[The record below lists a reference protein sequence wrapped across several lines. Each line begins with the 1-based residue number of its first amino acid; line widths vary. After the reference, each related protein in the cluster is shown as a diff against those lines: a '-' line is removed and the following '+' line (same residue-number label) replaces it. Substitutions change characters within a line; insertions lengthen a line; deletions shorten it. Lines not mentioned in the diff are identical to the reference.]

1 MSFPLKIVLAFFGL
15 LLTTVVG
22 AAIYITLIFDPNDY
36 RQQISTAVKDA
47 TGRELR
53 INGDIGLKL
62 FPWVGVRVDSVTLAN
77 AEGFGTAPMLEVGQL
92 QAQLELMP
100 LLFERAVRVGE
111 VRLQDVV
118 ARPEV
123 RGERNNW
130 EDMAKA
136 GEDPAPKADAPATET
151 SPAPASD
158 AAPLDFAIA
167 AIRLENIRVEYTAD
181 GEKTMLQLDRLLTG
195 PIRMGETSTL
205 DIALNAALPGDL
217 AAELTLGTNWTVT
230 LEGPDAQFD
239 SLQLLAVISGPSVP
253 GGRQQ
258 IEATGSLQYLGQ
270 SQKLTVPELI
280 VRSGELQATLGANIT
295 LADSG
300 PAGDVTLKTTPF
312 VAQTLAASLG
322 IPLGQPGS
330 DGAGFGPTQ
339 LDVALAIRPDSV
351 RSTRLQGQLDGAALS
366 GDLAV
371 ENFKKPRLRAKL
383 ELAAFT
389 LEHWTPPA
397 DDDAAK
403 SAEKDGEPGDT
414 MSTELPLTL
423 VKDQDIDI
431 SARIGTFSGAG
442 ITARDVLW
450 TAWSRP
456 GQAFRQ
462 ELTMKAYGGEIRARN
477 NIDARGAT
485 PKTGLVLNLS
495 AVGLGDLLKGT
506 MGESYITGLTQLSLN
521 LDTAGSTLKSMLA
534 AAVGEASYRLEDG
547 SVAGFSVLDLIN
559 GAAARLQGGT
569 APASDAAG
577 EDSGATQFQELAG
590 KILFGGGQA
599 RAPQLS
605 ADSELVSL
613 GGQGGLN
620 LETLTWDMQ
629 LRPRMKDHP
638 TIRGQRQLKNLI
650 GIDIP
655 LQISGPLMSPRFTI
669 DLEGALKARA
679 RQEIDSKVGEL
690 KADVEEKKTELK
702 AKAEDKVQK
711 EVSRQLDKL
720 FGGRRN
726 AEPTPATS
734 PGPQPSPSP
743 TATTAP

>member
-36 RQQISTAVKDA
+36 RTQISTAVKDA

-53 INGDIGLKL
+53 IDGDIGLKL

-77 AEGFGTAPMLEVGQL
+77 AEGFGAAPMLEVGQL

-136 GEDPAPKADAPATET
+136 SEDPTTEAEPST
-151 SPAPASD
+151 DSPASESD

-181 GEKTMLQLDRLLTG
+181 GEKTTLQLDRLLTG

-205 DIALNAALPGDL
+205 DIALNVALPGDL
-217 AAELTLGTNWTVT
+217 AAELTLGSNWTVS
-230 LEGPDAQFD
+230 LEGPDARLD
-239 SLQLLAVISGPSVP
+239 ALQLLAIVSGPSVP

-270 SQKLTVPELI
+270 TQKLTVPELI

-295 LADSG
+295 LADGG

-312 VAQTLAASLG
+312 IAQTLAASLG
-322 IPLGQPGS
+322 IPLGQPGD

-339 LDVALAIRPDSV
+339 LDVALALRPDSV

-366 GDLAV
+366 GDLSV
-371 ENFKKPRLRAKL
+371 ENFGKPRLRAKL
-383 ELAAFT
+383 DLAAFT

-397 DDDAAK
+397 ADDAAK
-403 SAEKDGEPGDT
+403 SAEKDGEPGDA
-414 MSTELPLTL
+414 MGTELPLTL

-506 MGESYITGLTQLSLN
+506 VGESYITGLTQLSLN

-569 APASDAAG
+569 APASDAAA
-577 EDSGATQFQELAG
+577 EDSGTTRFQELAG
-590 KILFGGGQA
+590 KILFSGGQA
-599 RAPQLS
+599 RAQQLS

-638 TIRGQRQLKNLI
+638 TIREQRQLKNLI

-702 AKAEDKVQK
+702 SKAEDKVQK
-711 EVSRQLDKL
+711 EVGRQLDKL
-720 FGGRRN
+720 FGGRRS
-726 AEPTPATS
+726 AEPTPAA
-734 PGPQPSPSP
+734 SPSP
-743 TATTAP
+743 QSSPAPAATPAP